1 MKGMSGRRLFPRDNI
16 LMWLS
21 ACLLVLGLASFVAN
35 LTANGG
41 AEAASWAQPVMVDGE
56 EVDPS
61 EDAAE
66 DAADPISSDHH
77 VVDRLVFTGL
87 RVGLHIQPAV
97 AQGFSCHVAFFDLA
111 SRPPPVL

>member
-1 MKGMSGRRLFPRDNI
+1 MTGMSGRRLFPRDNI

-21 ACLLVLGLASFVAN
+21 ACVLVLGLASFVGN
-35 LTANGG
+35 LTANGE

-61 EDAAE
+61 EDAA
-66 DAADPISSDHH
+66 DPISSDHD
-77 VVDRLVFTGL
+77 VVDHLVLAGL
-87 RVGLHIQPAV
+87 RVGLRIQPAV
-97 AQGFSCHVAFFDLA
+97 AQGLACHVSFFDLA